1 MINDTSLEQ
10 FVHSPTHLN
19 NLLDLVFCTYPK
31 INNLSTVPG
40 ISDHDAITFHF
51 DINKHSTSSVKQ
63 HKVPLFHRGNTES
76 IKQDLAAFADNFL
89 SSDPQTRSVEQ
100 LWQEFKQAVQKAV
113 SKHVPHKVK
122 HSRNV
127 CPG

>member
-1 MINDTSLEQ
+1 MILA
-10 FVHSPTHLN
+10 LN
-19 NLLDLVFCTYPK
+19 NLYIHQPLLDLVFCTYPK

-63 HKVPLFHRGNTES
+63 HKVPLYHRGNTEL

-89 SSDPQTRSVEQ
+89 SSDKPDLSNSFGKN
-100 LWQEFKQAVQKAV
+100 L
-113 SKHVPHKVK
+113 
-122 HSRNV
+122 SR
-127 CPG
+127 PFRRLFQSTFLI